1 MIQQNGYST
10 HYNYSFMQFSARFI
24 ALLTVAALLGCQS
37 KKDSATTETTT
48 AATSA
53 TASTPATKKVIVFF
67 GNSLA
72 AGYGLDNT
80 ADAFPNRI
88 GARIDSLGL
97 PYRLVNA
104 GLSGETTAGGRS
116 RVGWILRRPAD
127 IFVLELGGNDGL
139 RGIPLNSS
147 RENLQAIIDT
157 VRLKNPQARIVIA
170 GMQIPPNLGQAYTT
184 EFREIFKELA
194 TKNKAVLI
202 PFLLEGVGG
211 DPKLNQPDGI
221 HPNVKGHRIVA
232 ETVWKVI
239 GPMVQPST
247 GQTTAQ

>member
-1 MIQQNGYST
+1 MHPI
-10 HYNYSFMQFSARFI
+10 ARF
-24 ALLTVAALLGCQS
+24 APLLGLIICLSCNS
-37 KKDSATTETTT
+37 KTDTSTTEKKGSDSIATA
-48 AATSA
+48 AATSK
-53 TASTPATKKVIVFF
+53 KKVIVFF

-72 AGYGLDNT
+72 AGYGLENT

-97 PYRLVNA
+97 PYRVVNA

-116 RVGWILRRPAD
+116 RVGWVLRQPAD

-139 RGIPLNSS
+139 RGIPLKSS

-157 VRLKNPQARIVIA
+157 VRLKNPEARIVIA
-170 GMQIPPNLGQAYTT
+170 GMQIPPNLGRAYTN

-202 PFLLEGVGG
+202 PFLLETVGG

-221 HPNVKGHRIVA
+221 HPNVEGHRIVT
-232 ETVWKVI
+232 ETVWKII
-239 GPMVQPST
+239 GPMV
-247 GQTTAQ
+247 AK

>member
-1 MIQQNGYST
+1 MR
-10 HYNYSFMQFSARFI
+10 HLL
-24 ALLTVAALLGCQS
+24 ALASLFLCLSCGS
-37 KKDSATTETTT
+37 KTDSAKTEVAT
-48 AATSA
+48 ADSA
-53 TASTPATKKVIVFF
+53 TASSSATSSKKKVIVFF

-97 PYRLVNA
+97 PYRVVNA

-116 RVGWILRRPAD
+116 RIGWILRQPGPVRRSRYAGAGGTGAD

-139 RGIPLNSS
+139 RGIPLKSS

-157 VRLKNPQARIVIA
+157 VRLRNPATKIVIA
-170 GMQIPPNLGQAYTT
+170 GMQIPPNMGKAYTI
-184 EFREIFKELA
+184 EFRGIFKEIA

-202 PFLLEGVGG
+202 PFLLENVGG
-211 DPKLNQPDGI
+211 IPKLNQPDGI
-221 HPNVKGHRIVA
+221 HPNVQGHRIVT
-232 ETVWKVI
+232 ENVWKII
-239 GPMVQPST
+239 GPMVE
-247 GQTTAQ
+247 GGA

>member
-1 MIQQNGYST
+1 
-10 HYNYSFMQFSARFI
+10 MQRI
-24 ALLTVAALLGCQS
+24 CQLLTLVSVTLCLSCGTKTDTA
-37 KKDSATTETTT
+37 KTTT
-48 AATSA
+48 AGADSSSASA
-53 TASTPATKKVIVFF
+53 TATSIKKKVIVFF

-97 PYRLVNA
+97 PYRVVNA

-116 RVGWILRRPAD
+116 RVGWILRNPAD

-139 RGIPLNSS
+139 RGIPLKSS

-157 VRLKNPQARIVIA
+157 VRLKNPATQIVIA
-170 GMQIPPNLGQAYTT
+170 GMQIPPNLGKAYTT
-184 EFREIFKELA
+184 EFRSIFKELA

-202 PFLLEGVGG
+202 PFLLENVGG
-211 DPKLNQPDGI
+211 IPKLNQPDGI
-221 HPNVKGHRIVA
+221 HPNVRGHRIVT
-232 ETVWKVI
+232 ENVWRVI
-239 GPMVQPST
+239 GPMVT
-247 GQTTAQ
+247 R